1 MSKRWSKLQQRLYN
15 LMDESVGFQIHCAI
29 YKMNSNFSHQTN
41 PLPRY
46 FITIGEDVVWD
57 YPRQFDTS
65 YKYGWNSYPWDGEI
79 SDISQVI
86 ENYVQRPESE
96 IMDPVDGD
104 MWGLVDILRVCDRRV
119 GRRRLE
125 KLLNSTDD
133 EVLRMII
140 GRRLYAT
147 KDC

>member
-1 MSKRWSKLQQRLYN
+1 M
-15 LMDESVGFQIHCAI
+15 
-29 YKMNSNFSHQTN
+29 
-41 PLPRY
+41 
-46 FITIGEDVVWD
+46 
-57 YPRQFDTS
+57 
-65 YKYGWNSYPWDGEI
+65 DGEM

-104 MWGLVDILRVCDRRV
+104 VWGLVDILRVCDRRV

-125 KLLNSTDD
+125 KLLDSTDD

-140 GRRLYAT
+140 ERRLYAT
-147 KDC
+147 KDS

>member
-1 MSKRWSKLQQRLYN
+1 
-15 LMDESVGFQIHCAI
+15 
-29 YKMNSNFSHQTN
+29 
-41 PLPRY
+41 
-46 FITIGEDVVWD
+46 
-57 YPRQFDTS
+57 
-65 YKYGWNSYPWDGEI
+65 
-79 SDISQVI
+79 
-86 ENYVQRPESE
+86 
-96 IMDPVDGD
+96 MDPVDGD